1 MKIKLNAAARLLAEE
16 QKNLQEEALK
26 RRLDIQKE
34 KEEPN
39 FSDKKAM
46 LDTQEQL
53 ERTKE
58 QDKRTKEMNKPA
70 GERNKP
76 KPAGGE

>member
-1 MKIKLNAAARLLAEE
+1 MKIKLNAASRLLAEE
-16 QKNLQEEALK
+16 KKNPQEEALK

-34 KEEPN
+34 KEEPS
-39 FSDKKAM
+39 FSDKKAV

-76 KPAGGE
+76 AGE